1 MEEVNQG
8 QTESEEKKAE
18 IEKLN
23 DYEKV
28 ILAAKLARK
37 INDARTAAREQLASE
52 ELGKID
58 QRKVT
63 TVALEEL
70 ESGTVRIN
78 RQKEEPGEETYD
90 LT

>member
-1 MEEVNQG
+1 MEDTNQEQLNPEEAAKEVKQPN
-8 QTESEEKKAE
+8 E
-18 IEKLN
+18 
-23 DYEKV
+23 YETV

-37 INDARTAAREQLASE
+37 INNARVVAKEQLAPE

-70 ESGTVRIN
+70 KSGKVQIL
-78 RQKEEPGEETYD
+78 RQKEERDEETYD

>member
-1 MEEVNQG
+1 MEDNDQA
-8 QTESEEKKAE
+8 QKKSKEAAE
-18 IEKLN
+18 AFNRLN
-23 DYEKV
+23 DYETV

-37 INDARTAAREQLASE
+37 INNARVVAKEQLAPE
-52 ELGKID
+52 EQGAVD

-70 ESGTVRIN
+70 GSGKVQIL
-78 RQKEEPGEETYD
+78 RQKDEQDEETYD

>member
-37 INDARTAAREQLASE
+37 INDARTVAREQLAAE
-52 ELGKID
+52 EQGKID

-70 ESGTVRIN
+70 ESGTVRIS

>member
-1 MEEVNQG
+1 MEDKDQVQDNTKEA
-8 QTESEEKKAE
+8 AE
-18 IEKLN
+18 AFNKLN
-23 DYEKV
+23 DYETV

-37 INDARTAAREQLASE
+37 INNARVVAKEQLAPE
-52 ELGKID
+52 EQDKID

-70 ESGTVRIN
+70 STGKVQIL
-78 RQKEEPGEETYD
+78 RQKDEQDEETYD

>member
-1 MEEVNQG
+1 MEEVNQE
-8 QTESEEKKAE
+8 QTESEEKKANV
-18 IEKLN
+18 EKLN

-28 ILAAKLARK
+28 ILAAKFARK
-37 INDARTAAREQLASE
+37 INNSRIAAREQLAPE
-52 ELGKID
+52 ELSKID

-70 ESGTVRIN
+70 ESGTIKIS

>member
-1 MEEVNQG
+1 MVDKDQVQDNTEEA
-8 QTESEEKKAE
+8 AE
-18 IEKLN
+18 AFNKLN
-23 DYEKV
+23 DYEMV

-37 INDARTAAREQLASE
+37 INNARVVAKEQLAPE
-52 ELGKID
+52 EQAKID

-70 ESGTVRIN
+70 SSGKVQIL
-78 RQKEEPGEETYD
+78 RQKDEQDEETYD